1 MESRPT
7 KWFDI
12 SYYRMKGNIVDCQFG
27 PTTSDPLDLYQCI
40 SSNGLN
46 QMGPTSAWVFYH
58 LVKKKKNLTINFFES
73 EREVGKKI
81 GERKLSFKF
90 F

>member
-12 SYYRMKGNIVDCQFG
+12 SYYRMKGNIVDGQFG

-46 QMGPTSAWVFYH
+46 QMGPTSAWVFCH
-58 LVKKKKNLTINFFES
+58 LVKKKKK
-73 EREVGKKI
+73 KKI
-81 GERKLSFKF
+81 
-90 F
+90 

>member
-12 SYYRMKGNIVDCQFG
+12 SYYWMKGNIVDCQFG

-46 QMGPTSAWVFYH
+46 QMGQVHGFSAIW
-58 LVKKKKNLTINFFES
+58 LKKKNLTINFFES